1 MKKDYFGIE
10 LSQAINLALPLENM
24 GTVIQ
29 IEPQKICLVPGV
41 SNSLL
46 GVINYQ
52 GSLLWVL
59 DIEDF
64 FNIEAESQQC
74 KKSLTAII
82 MKSSLSGTRKKVA
95 LVVKKIQGVLNLN
108 TQSELSSSH
117 CCLSQFESFLYKI
130 VMNNNIVCGILDPEI
145 IFQTI
150 QTQVK

>member
-10 LSQAINLALPLENM
+10 LSQSINLALPLENM

-59 DIEDF
+59 DIDDF
-64 FNIEAESQQC
+64 FKIKSESQHY
-74 KKSLTAII
+74 KRSLTAII

-95 LVVKKIQGVLNLN
+95 LVVQKIQGVLNLN
-108 TQSELSSSH
+108 TQLELSSSN
-117 CCLSQFESFLYKI
+117 CSLSEFESFLDKI
-130 VMNNNIVCGILDPEI
+130 VMNNNTVFGILEPEM